1 VGKLS
6 DRITTLEDRLRELKT
21 RQQRMEARKRTLLSQ
36 RERRDDTRRKILLGA
51 WVLAQIERGE
61 MSRDSL
67 RTALSQFLTR
77 PDDRQL
83 FGLPD
88 GRATGASSSVAG
100 IPSKAASPRSD
111 GAPGASAPAAGT
123 RSSS

>member
-1 VGKLS
+1 MGKLS
-6 DRITTLEDRLRELKT
+6 DRIATLEDRLRELKT

-51 WVLAQIERGE
+51 WVLTQVERGE

-67 RTALSQFLTR
+67 RAALSQFLIR
-77 PDDRQL
+77 SDDRQL

-88 GRATGASSSVAG
+88 RSSPAAGAV
-100 IPSKAASPRSD
+100 IPSTAASPRSD
-111 GAPGASAPAAGT
+111 GAPGSGGPAAGT

>member
-6 DRITTLEDRLRELKT
+6 DRIATMEDRLRELKT
-21 RQQRMEARKRTLLSQ
+21 RRQRMEARKRTLLSQ
-36 RERRDDTRRKILLGA
+36 RERRDDTRRKILFGA
-51 WVLAQIERGE
+51 WVLAQVERGE

-67 RTALSQFLTR
+67 RAALSQFLIR

-88 GRATGASSSVAG
+88 RGGVGTSSSSAG
-100 IPSKAASPRSD
+100 IPAKTASPRSD
-111 GAPGASAPAAGT
+111 ATPGSGGPAAGT

>member
-6 DRITTLEDRLRELKT
+6 DRIATMEDRLRELKT

-36 RERRDDTRRKILLGA
+36 RERRDDTRRKILIGA
-51 WVLAQIERGE
+51 WVLTQVERGE

-67 RTALSQFLTR
+67 RAALSQFLIR
-77 PDDRQL
+77 LDDRQL

-88 GRATGASSSVAG
+88 RSATGASSSGAG
-100 IPSKAASPRSD
+100 VPSKTASNRSD
-111 GAPGASAPAAGT
+111 GPPGASAPAPGT